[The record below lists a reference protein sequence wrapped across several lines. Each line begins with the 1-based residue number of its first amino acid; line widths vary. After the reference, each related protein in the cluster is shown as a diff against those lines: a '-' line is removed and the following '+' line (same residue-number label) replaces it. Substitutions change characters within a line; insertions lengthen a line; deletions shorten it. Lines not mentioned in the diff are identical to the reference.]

1 MKTSHSLTA
10 LPNYPQRLILFLLAV
25 LALTCVIS
33 PWLAAGADW
42 VAAGW
47 PSLISEP
54 IPFSRIFNR
63 AFMIS
68 GIVLFICC
76 RRLFAGAQWE
86 QLLVIKFRLGC
97 RDLFTGLG
105 LAIGSMVVLAAAMTA
120 GDVFSPFFRV
130 SLAEAFSTIA
140 SAVSAGIFAGALEEV
155 FFRGLLFKGVYD
167 AGRPLRA
174 YLLVNLFYSSLHFVR
189 PGQPYSL
196 TDFEPL
202 AGFRHLFKTFAPF
215 VDPLPIMPG
224 ILGLFLIGVVLSY
237 ALLRTNKLY
246 LSIGLHAGWI
256 IGLKSLRVFGD
267 FRRQDLGW
275 LFGSTD
281 PKIVSGVATF
291 IGLALV
297 GVAVHYLTRSRS
309 GQSADRLCE
318 AAVERAKLPERSCGE
333 PSQSD

>member
-1 MKTSHSLTA
+1 MKPSHSLTA
-10 LPNYPQRLILFLLAV
+10 TPNYPRRLIFFLLAV

-42 VAAGW
+42 AAARW
-47 PSLISEP
+47 SNLIFEP

-68 GIVLFICC
+68 GIVLFIIY
-76 RRLFAGAQWE
+76 RRLFAGAQWK
-86 QLLVIKFRLGC
+86 QLLVTEFAIGC
-97 RDLFTGLG
+97 RDLLTGLG
-105 LAIGSMVVLAAAMTA
+105 LALGSLVVLAAAMTA

-130 SLAEAFSTIA
+130 SLARALGTLA
-140 SAVSAGIFAGALEEV
+140 GAVGAGIFAGALEEV
-155 FFRGLLFKGVYD
+155 FFRGLLFKGLYD
-167 AGRPLRA
+167 AGRSVRA
-174 YLLVNLFYSSLHFVR
+174 YLAANLFYSLLHFVR
-189 PGQPYSL
+189 PGKAYFL
-196 TDFEPL
+196 DGLEPL
-202 AGFRHLFKTFAPF
+202 AGFRYLLKTFAPF
-215 VDPLPIMPG
+215 LDPLAILPG
-224 ILGLFLIGVVLSY
+224 IFGLFLIGIVLSY
-237 ALLRTNKLY
+237 ALMRTGKLY

-291 IGLALV
+291 VGLVLV

-309 GQSADRLCE
+309 GRSPDRLR
-318 AAVERAKLPERSCGE
+318 AAEV
-333 PSQSD
+333 

>member
-10 LPNYPQRLILFLLAV
+10 MPNYPRRLILFLLAV

-42 VAAGW
+42 AAERW
-47 PSLISEP
+47 SNLISEP

-68 GIVLFICC
+68 GIVLFIFC
-76 RRLFAGAQWE
+76 RRLFTGAQWK
-86 QLLVIKFRLGC
+86 QLLVTEFGIGC
-97 RDLFTGLG
+97 RDFITGLG
-105 LAIGSMVVLAAAMTA
+105 IAIGSLVVLAAAMTA

-130 SLAEAFSTIA
+130 SLAQALSTLA

-155 FFRGLLFKGVYD
+155 FFRGLLFKGLYD

-174 YLLVNLFYSSLHFVR
+174 YLSANLFFSLLHFVR
-189 PGQPYSL
+189 PGQAYFL
-196 TDFEPL
+196 DGFEPL

-215 VDPLPIMPG
+215 LDPLPILPG
-224 ILGLFLIGVVLSY
+224 IFGLFLIGVVLSY
-237 ALLRTNKLY
+237 ALLRTGKLY

-291 IGLALV
+291 VGLVLV
-297 GVAVHYLTRSRS
+297 GVALHYLTRSRS
-309 GQSADRLCE
+309 GRSADRLRA
-318 AAVERAKLPERSCGE
+318 AAV
-333 PSQSD
+333 

>member
-1 MKTSHSLTA
+1 MKTSHLLSPMPT
-10 LPNYPQRLILFLLAV
+10 YPRRLILFLLAV

-33 PWLAAGADW
+33 PWLAVSADW
-42 VAAGW
+42 LKAGW
-47 PSLISEP
+47 PNLISEP

-68 GIVLFICC
+68 GIVLFIVC
-76 RRLFAGAQWE
+76 RRLFTGVQWE
-86 QLLVIKFRLGC
+86 QLLVTRFRLGC
-97 RDLFTGLG
+97 HDFFNGLG

-120 GDVFSPFFRV
+120 GDVYSPFFRV
-130 SLAEAFSTIA
+130 SLAEAFSTMA
-140 SAVSAGIFAGALEEV
+140 GAVSAGIFAGALEEV

-174 YLLVNLFYSSLHFVR
+174 YLLVNLFYSLLHFVR
-189 PGQPYSL
+189 PGKPYSL
-196 TDFEPL
+196 IGVEPL

-215 VDPLPIMPG
+215 LDPLEIVPG
-224 ILGLFLIGVVLSY
+224 IFGLFLIGVVLSY
-237 ALLRTNKLY
+237 ALLRTGKLY

-256 IGLKSLRVFGD
+256 ISLKSLRVFGD

-291 IGLALV
+291 IGMVAV
-297 GVAVHYLTRSRS
+297 GGAVHYLTRSRS
-309 GQSADRLCE
+309 GQSADRLRE
-318 AAVERAKLPERSCGE
+318 AVV
-333 PSQSD
+333 